1 MKAGSFISTYG
12 ELWLTV
18 CIVSMYITGADSKIQ
33 HGRVMTLSLVNG
45 RMYFKKCN
53 YMHFSVVF
61 EAMLFLGRTLT

>member
-18 CIVSMYITGADSKIQ
+18 CIVSMYITGADSIL
-33 HGRVMTLSLVNG
+33 HGRVMTLSLVDG

-53 YMHFSVVF
+53 NMHFSVVF
-61 EAMLFLGRTLT
+61 EAMVFLGRTLI